1 MRTLLV
7 TGAAGQLGHRVLAL
21 AAQRPGLAAVGLGR
35 SDLDICDPDAVE
47 RAFDRYRP
55 DVVLHAAAF
64 TAVDAAES
72 HADEAFRA
80 NRDGTAHVAR
90 AAAAR
95 GIALLHISTDYVFDG
110 TSARGYLPGDPPAPL
125 GVYGASKLAGE
136 EAALAAAPALARIF
150 RVAWLYDREGRNF
163 LNTMLRAADAGT
175 SLRVV
180 DDQTGT
186 PTHAGHFAELLLDIA
201 EAPDRL
207 PPGIWH
213 YGHRGTTS
221 WFGFAQAIFALTGR
235 TPALAS
241 CTTVDYPTPAKRPRY
256 SHLDPE
262 PLHRALGIE
271 PVDWRVALEECVRG
285 RGRGRG

>member
-1 MRTLLV
+1 VRTLLV
-7 TGAAGQLGHRVLAL
+7 TGAAGQLGHRVLASAARRPHL
-21 AAQRPGLAAVGLGR
+21 AVVGCTR
-35 SDLDICDPDAVE
+35 ADLDITDPDSVAH
-47 RAFDRYRP
+47 AFDRHRP
-55 DVVLHAAAF
+55 DVVLHAAAW

-72 HADEAFRA
+72 HRDEAFAA
-80 NRDGTAHVAR
+80 NADGAAHVAR

-95 GIALLHISTDYVFDG
+95 GLPLLHISTDYVFDG

-125 GVYGASKLAGE
+125 GVYGASKRAGE
-136 EAALAAAPALARIF
+136 EAVLAAAPALARIF

-235 TPALAS
+235 TPVLAPCS
-241 CTTVDYPTPAKRPRY
+241 TADYPTPAKRPRY

-262 PLHRALGIE
+262 PLHRALGRE
-271 PVDWRVALEECVRG
+271 PVDWRVALEECVGG
-285 RGRGRG
+285 RG

>member
-7 TGAAGQLGHRVLAL
+7 TGAVGQLGRRALAL

-72 HADEAFRA
+72 HAEEAFRA

-95 GIALLHISTDYVFDG
+95 GLPLLHISTDYVFDG
-110 TSARGYLPGDPPAPL
+110 TAARGYLPGDPTRPL

-136 EAALAAAPALARIF
+136 EAALAAAPAHARIF

-163 LNTMLRAADAGT
+163 LNTMLRLAAAGT
-175 SLRVV
+175 PIRVV

-186 PTHAGHFAELLLDIA
+186 PTHAAHFATLLLDVA
-201 EAPDRL
+201 ADPDRL
-207 PPGIWH
+207 PPGVWH
-213 YGHRGTTS
+213 YGHRGTTT
-221 WFGFAQAIFALTGR
+221 WYGFARALFAHAGLH
-235 TPALAS
+235 PDLHP
-241 CTTVDYPTPAKRPRY
+241 CTSADFPTAAARPRY

-262 PLHRALGIE
+262 PLHAALGLSPVTWEDALAECFAARLRIE
-271 PVDWRVALEECVRG
+271 D
-285 RGRGRG
+285 

>member
-1 MRTLLV
+1 VRTLLV

-110 TSARGYLPGDPPAPL
+110 TAARGYLPGDPTRPL

-201 EAPDRL
+201 GDAREHHLQYRRDQFGLRSQQHAQRDRQRQHPL
-207 PPGIWH
+207 PNRHVGDDVIH
-213 YGHRGTTS
+213 QVRRGLRHP
-221 WFGFAQAIFALTGR
+221 AR
-235 TPALAS
+235 TA
-241 CTTVDYPTPAKRPRY
+241 
-256 SHLDPE
+256 
-262 PLHRALGIE
+262 
-271 PVDWRVALEECVRG
+271 
-285 RGRGRG
+285 